1 MKKSNRGLTGVEEIV
16 TLVVILAVVGTF
28 FGMNIKIPFIKTK
41 ADVQREL
48 VAEQASHKLTQ
59 AELTSATAL
68 TAEQKTLLE
77 DLKKGAQQQ
86 AVLDQSA
93 ANAVARITATFE
105 LLPVANRKEL
115 VINYASQEA
124 AKALPV
130 PVNYPEILKA
140 TRDQLDEAKTSN
152 AQLLAQ
158 HTSDLTII
166 NTQQQALALAQ
177 KAIADQQDKVDTQQA
192 ANEAQKKALDQQR
205 KDLDAQGSVL
215 NAALAGLDHLKM
227 GLMGLVGLAGIIC
240 IGAGFFLKNAI
251 LSAKGVVLVILAL
264 AGMWIPILWYLGA
277 IGLVLLAGG
286 GYIISQWHKEQS
298 VADNAVG
305 ILGDIKKK
313 APAFWESDVKP
324 IAGEWWGT
332 SAKDV
337 AKAQAWVQKK
347 LYDMNFLSKDQKP

>member
-68 TAEQKTLLE
+68 TADQKTLLE

-152 AQLLAQ
+152 AALLAQ
-158 HTSDLTII
+158 HTNDLNLI

-177 KAIADQQDKVDTQQA
+177 RAIADQQAKVDEQQA
-192 ANEAQKKALDQQR
+192 ANEAQKKANDAQR
-205 KDLDAQGSVL
+205 KDLAAQGSIL
-215 NAALAGLDHLKM
+215 NAALAGLDRIKM
-227 GLMGLVGLAGIIC
+227 GLMGLVGLAGLIC

-286 GYIISQWHKEQS
+286 AYIISQWHKEKTI
-298 VADNAVG
+298 AENATG
-305 ILGDIKKK
+305 ILQETRQKVPEVWNATIQ
-313 APAFWESDVKP
+313 P
-324 IAGEWWGT
+324 IAKEYWGT
-332 SAKDV
+332 SVADV
-337 AKAQAWVQKK
+337 AKAQKWVTQK
-347 LYDMNFLSKDQKP
+347 LYDMNMLPKNDKP